1 MFSEVKDCNIREMVD
16 VSGQLKFGHGEHYGL
31 GEVNVDKK
39 GLRQGAD
46 FYHWSLVP
54 NKKPNLTASEHWRL

>member
-1 MFSEVKDCNIREMVD
+1 MVD
-16 VSGQLKFGHGEHYGL
+16 VSGQLKFGHGEHYGI
-31 GEVNVDKK
+31 GEASVDEK

-54 NKKPNLTASEHWRL
+54 NKKPNLTDSVQHWRL

>member
-1 MFSEVKDCNIREMVD
+1 MFSEVKDCKVRKMVD
-16 VSGQLKFGHGEHYGL
+16 VSGKLYLGHGEHHGV
-31 GEVNVDKK
+31 GEVSVDEK

-54 NKKPNLTASEHWRL
+54 NKKLQFDRF

>member
-1 MFSEVKDCNIREMVD
+1 MFSEVKDCKVREMVD
-16 VSGQLKFGHGEHYGL
+16 VSGQLKFGQGEHYGVC
-31 GEVNVDKK
+31 EVSVDEK

-54 NKKPNLTASEHWRL
+54 NKKSNLTDSEH